1 MNPIV
6 KKSIPHVI
14 AIAIFLI
21 LTCIYF
27 SPSIFEGKSIQQ
39 SDMQKADGMGKE
51 LLDYYKNEGGI
62 SAWTGSMFSGMPAYH
77 IQIYGNP
84 PNYLS
89 YLEKPVKSIDYLGA
103 SMILTALICFY
114 ILMCVI
120 GVKRWLAIAG
130 AIAFAFAS
138 FNLIIIMVGHVTQ
151 MYVIAYMPLT
161 VAGIILLFR
170 KNLLWGAVLSLLG
183 ISFAIMNGHIQ
194 ITYYLMLF
202 CLIFFIGLSIN
213 AFLKKEAS
221 LWIKSFLIL
230 IVAVVISMLP
240 SAGGLYADRE
250 VGQQSLRGPSELTT
264 VKDGVEQKAST
275 GFDIDYAFA
284 WSYGRGELLTLLI
297 PNAYGGASVETL
309 GRDSQFVKTYRSLGG
324 QVGKTMQVPTYWG
337 AQPFTQG
344 PVYFGAIVC
353 FLFVLGM
360 FVIKSPL
367 KWWIFGASLLF
378 VIMALGKNFVP
389 INNFLFYHLP
399 MYSKFRTPSMALV
412 IPGLTFPFIGFWGLK
427 RIVEGKVD
435 ARLLKKYLIW
445 SLSIAGGICLFIW
458 LLPSMFLS
466 FESPFDA
473 QQIPEQLIG
482 ALIDDRRAMAS
493 SDALRSLIFILLA
506 GGLIF
511 LFLQM
516 KNKKTGVTIMSV
528 GLLVLITVDMW
539 TVGKRYLN
547 DSSFAKQ
554 KASESFLKTPADE
567 FILQDKSPSYRV
579 LNLTTSTFQETTTS
593 YFHKSIGGYHAA
605 KLRRYQELV
614 DHRVMGEMNTIISAL
629 QSAKSLDSLPLVFLQ
644 TPTLNML
651 NAKYIIYNPSQPPLL
666 NTHADGNAWFVDEVK
681 FVPNADQEIAAL
693 NQIDPSKTAVIDE
706 RFAGQV
712 LKNVS
717 QSGDSDSFI
726 KLVRYRPNILN
737 YESNSPVERVAV
749 FSEIF
754 YPHDWK
760 VFVDGKQTDHY
771 RADWT
776 LRAMNVPAGKHD
788 IEFRF
793 EPDMYNLL
801 NRIGSIASLIV
812 LLGFIGVLIYSG
824 YRLTRQEKNPVVSD
838 LN

>member
-240 SAGGLYADRE
+240 SAGGLYADYE
-250 VGQQSLRGPSELTT
+250 VGKQSLRGPSELTT

-275 GFDIDYAFA
+275 GLDIDYAFA

-297 PNAYGGASVETL
+297 PNAYGGATVETL
-309 GRDSQFVKTYRSLGG
+309 GRDSQFYKTYKSLGG
-324 QVGKTMQVPTYWG
+324 QVGKTIQVPTYWG
-337 AQPFTQG
+337 DQPSTSG
-344 PVYFGAIVC
+344 PVYIGAIVC

-378 VIMALGKNFVP
+378 IIMALGRNFAA
-389 INNFLFYHLP
+389 INDFLFYHLP
-399 MYSKFRTPSMALV
+399 MYSKFRTVSMALV
-412 IPGLTFPFIGFWGLK
+412 IPGLTFPLIGFWGLK

-435 ARLLKKYLIW
+435 IRLLKKYLIW
-445 SLSIAGGICLFIW
+445 SLCIAGGICLFIW
-458 LLPSMFLS
+458 LIPGMFLS
-466 FESPFDA
+466 FESPLDT

-482 ALIDDRRAMAS
+482 ALIDDRRTMAS

-528 GLLVLITVDMW
+528 GLLILITIDMW

-554 KASESFLKTPADE
+554 KSYESFLKTPADE

-579 LNLTTSTFQETTTS
+579 LNLTTSPFQETNTS

-614 DHRVMGEMNTIISAL
+614 DHRVIDEMNAIITSL
-629 QSAKSLDSLPLVFLQ
+629 RSVRSLDSLQLVFQ
-644 TPTLNML
+644 ETPIPTLDML
-651 NAKYIIYNPSQPPLL
+651 NTKYIIFDTGHPPLI
-666 NTHADGNAWFVDEVK
+666 NTHANGNAWFVSEVK
-681 FVPNADQEIAAL
+681 FVPDADQEIAAL
-693 NQIDPSKTAVIDE
+693 NQINPLKTAVIDE
-706 RFAGQV
+706 RFAGMV
-712 LKNVS
+712 SKNIS
-717 QSGDSDSFI
+717 QSEDSASFI

-749 FSEIF
+749 FSEIY

-776 LRAMNVPAGKHD
+776 LRAMNVPAGKHS

-801 NRIGSIASLIV
+801 NRIGSIASLLV
-812 LLGFIGVLIYSG
+812 FLGFIGVVVYSG
-824 YRLTRQEKNPVVSD
+824 YKSERMILKRTR
-838 LN
+838 